1 MAKKTPQEKIDSY
14 FESFKAEDLERADA
28 LWRKLRHLV
37 NIRLAT
43 SKYEP

>member
-28 LWRKLRHLV
+28 RYRKWRHEV
-37 NIRLAT
+37 DIRLAAG
-43 SKYEP
+43 KYEL